1 MKEAQEQTALFRWT
15 LAVRTI
21 YPLLRLLF
29 HIPNGGRRDAV
40 EARHLKEQGVKKGVP
55 DLFLPV
61 ARDPYHGLFIEM
73 KTDTGQPTQAQK
85 WWLEELRTQ
94 GYLALVAHGQDEARG
109 ILQDYLKGDGS
120 AVTKGMT
127 NRERMRCMGNKELA
141 REILALLDGDFMTRC
156 CRNLPECQGAADRDE
171 AIPDEKCIG
180 CIAAWLEAESSL

>member
-29 HIPNGGRRDAV
+29 HIPNGGRRDTI
-40 EARHLKEQGVKKGVP
+40 EARRLKEQGVKKGVP

-61 ARDPYHGLFIEM
+61 ARAPYHGLFIEM

-109 ILQDYLKGDGS
+109 ILQDYLKGDKLMIKK
-120 AVTKGMT
+120 AVT
-127 NRERMRCMGNKELA
+127 NRERMRRMGNKELA

-156 CRNLPECQGAADRDE
+156 CRNLPECQAMADRDE

-180 CIAAWLEAESSL
+180 